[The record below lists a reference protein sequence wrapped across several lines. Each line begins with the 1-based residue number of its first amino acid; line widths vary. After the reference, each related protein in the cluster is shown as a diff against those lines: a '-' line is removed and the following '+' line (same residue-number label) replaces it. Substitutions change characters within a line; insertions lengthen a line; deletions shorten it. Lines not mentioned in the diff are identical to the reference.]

1 MLIDAGLID
10 AGLIGALPRLVA
22 AAPDLSWD
30 LRRDLELLLQYP
42 FMRNAF
48 IAGSVVALMCGA
60 IGWFAVLRGETYA
73 AHTLASVA
81 FPGASGAVYL
91 GLPAFVG
98 YFGFAVAGAGLI
110 AWLSPSGAGRLERHS
125 ATVGAVQAMA
135 LALGFW
141 FVSLYRGF
149 FSSLSGF
156 LFGSFLGVTRDDVMV
171 LTVTAVAALAVLVII
186 GRPLL
191 FASIDPRVAE
201 AAGVPVRTVSLVYL
215 ILLGCAVAEAAQ
227 FTGVLLVL
235 ALVVVPAATASVLTA
250 RPAAGLALSVGLA
263 LCCVWVG
270 LAAAYFTD
278 RPVGF
283 WVTTVGFAGYVL
295 ARGVAAARSRLSRR
309 VVVA

>member
-1 MLIDAGLID
+1 MLIEAW
-10 AGLIGALPRLVA
+10 PHLVA
-22 AAPDLSWD
+22 AAPRLSWD
-30 LRRDLELLLQYP
+30 LHRDLDLLLRYP

-48 IAGSVVALMCGA
+48 VAGAVAALMCGV

-91 GLPAFVG
+91 GLAPLVG

-110 AWLSPSGAGRLERHS
+110 VWLSPRGSGQRERHS

-149 FSSLSGF
+149 LTSLSGF
-156 LFGSFLGVTRDDVMV
+156 LFGSFLGVTRDDVIV
-171 LTVTAVAALAVLVII
+171 LTVTAVLALGLLAIL

-191 FASIDPRVAE
+191 FASVDPRVAE
-201 AAGVPVRTVSLVYL
+201 AAGVPVRAVSLLYL
-215 ILLGCAVAEAAQ
+215 ILLGCAVAEASQ

-235 ALVVVPAATASVLTA
+235 ALVVVPAATASALTA
-250 RPAAGLALSVGLA
+250 RPSVGLALSVALA
-263 LCCVWVG
+263 LCTVWAG
-270 LAAAYFTD
+270 LAAAYFTN

-283 WVTTVGFAGYVL
+283 WVTSVGFAGYVA
-295 ARGVAAARSRLSRR
+295 ARGVAAVRGRQSRR
-309 VVVA
+309 VVVG

>member
-1 MLIDAGLID
+1 MLIDAW
-10 AGLIGALPRLVA
+10 PSVVA
-22 AAPDLSWD
+22 AAPGLSWD
-30 LRRDLELLLQYP
+30 LQRDLEVLLQYP

-48 IAGSVVALMCGA
+48 VAGAVAALMCGA

-91 GLPAFVG
+91 GLTPLVG

-110 AWLSPSGAGRLERHS
+110 AWLSPWRPGRLERHS
-125 ATVGAVQAMA
+125 ATVGAVQALA

-141 FVSLYRGF
+141 FVSLHRGF
-149 FSSLSGF
+149 LSNLNGF
-156 LFGSFLGVTRDDVMV
+156 LFGSFLGVTRDDVV
-171 LTVTAVAALAVLVII
+171 ALAVTAVVALAVLAII

-191 FASIDPRVAE
+191 FASVDPRVAE
-201 AAGVPVRTVSLVYL
+201 AAGVPVRAVSFLYL
-215 ILLGCAVAEAAQ
+215 ILLGCAVAEASQ

-235 ALVVVPAATASVLTA
+235 ALVVVPAATASLLTA
-250 RPAAGLALSVGLA
+250 RPSLGLLLSVVFAVGT
-263 LCCVWVG
+263 VWAG

-283 WVTTVGFAGYVL
+283 WVTTVGFSGYVL
-295 ARGVAAARSRLSRR
+295 ARAVSLVEARRSRR

>member
-1 MLIDAGLID
+1 MLIDAG
-10 AGLIGALPRLVA
+10 ARLVA
-22 AAPDLSWD
+22 AVPDLSWD

-48 IAGSVVALMCGA
+48 LAGAVAALMCGA

-91 GLPAFVG
+91 GLPALVG
-98 YFGFAVAGAGLI
+98 YFGFAVGGAGLI
-110 AWLSPSGAGRLERHS
+110 AWLSPSGTSRLERNS

-156 LFGSFLGVTRDDVMV
+156 LFGSFLGVTRADVMV
-171 LTVTAVAALAVLVII
+171 LTVTAVVALTVLAVV

-191 FASIDPRVAE
+191 FASVDPQVAE
-201 AAGVPVRTVSLVYL
+201 AAGVPVRAVSVVYL
-215 ILLGCAVAEAAQ
+215 ILLGCAVAGAAQ

-235 ALVVVPAATASVLTA
+235 ALVIVPAATAAVLTA
-250 RPAAGLALSVGLA
+250 RPAVGLALSVGLA
-263 LCCVWVG
+263 LFTVWAG

-283 WVTTVGFAGYVL
+283 CVATVGFTGYVL
-295 ARGVAAARSRLSRR
+295 ARAKVALRNRRLRR
-309 VVVA
+309 VMVA

>member
-1 MLIDAGLID
+1 MPIDAW
-10 AGLIGALPRLVA
+10 AHFVA
-22 AAPDLSWD
+22 AVPHLSWD

-48 IAGSVVALMCGA
+48 LAGAVAAVMCGA

-91 GLPAFVG
+91 GLPALVG
-98 YFGFAVAGAGLI
+98 YFGFAMAGAGLI
-110 AWLSPSGAGRLERHS
+110 AWLSPAGPGRLERHS

-171 LTVTAVAALAVLVII
+171 LTVTAVVALAALMLV

-191 FASIDPRVAE
+191 FASVDPQVAE
-201 AAGVPVRTVSLVYL
+201 AAGVPVRAVSLVYL

-235 ALVVVPAATASVLTA
+235 ALVVVPAATAAVLTA
-250 RPAAGLALSVGLA
+250 RPSAGLALSVGLA
-263 LCCVWVG
+263 LFAVWAG
-270 LAAAYFTD
+270 LAGAYFTD

-283 WVTTVGFAGYVL
+283 CITTVGFAGYVL
-295 ARGVAAARSRLSRR
+295 ARGVAAVRSRRLRR
-309 VVVA
+309 VVIA

>member
-1 MLIDAGLID
+1 MPIDVCG
-10 AGLIGALPRLVA
+10 RLLA
-22 AAPDLSWD
+22 AAPEFSWD
-30 LRRDLELLLQYP
+30 LRRNLEVLLEHP

-48 IAGSVVALMCGA
+48 LAGAVAALMCGV

-73 AHTLASVA
+73 AHTLAAVA
-81 FPGASGAVYL
+81 FPGASGAAYL
-91 GLPAFVG
+91 GLSPLLG
-98 YFGFAVAGAGLI
+98 YFGFAVAGAALI
-110 AWLSPSGAGRLERHS
+110 GWLNPWGPGRRERHS
-125 ATVGAVQAMA
+125 ATVGAVQALA

-141 FVSLYRGF
+141 FVSLERGLLG
-149 FSSLSGF
+149 SLSRF
-156 LFGSFLGVTRDDVMV
+156 LFGSFLGVTTRDVVV
-171 LTVTAVAALAVLVII
+171 LSLTASAALAVLALV

-201 AAGVPVRTVSLVYL
+201 ASGVPVRGVSLVYL

-235 ALVVVPAATASVLTA
+235 ALMVVPAATASVLTA
-250 RPAAGLALSVGLA
+250 RPAAGLLLSVAFA
-263 LCCVWVG
+263 LGTVWAG

-283 WVTTVGFAGYVL
+283 WITTVGFVGYVL
-295 ARGVAAARSRLSRR
+295 ARGVAVTRTRTAR